1 MFEIFGEYDPLN
13 ATSEE
18 DENTDTES
26 IGDAPMDIIYNVVVV
41 VHFVVYRCTM
51 FS

>member
-1 MFEIFGEYDPLN
+1 MKLQCTCMFKIFGEYDPLN

-26 IGDAPMDIIYNVVVV
+26 ICDAPMDII
-41 VHFVVYRCTM
+41 
-51 FS
+51 

>member
-26 IGDAPMDIIYNVVVV
+26 ICDSLMDILNIVAFRCVY
-41 VHFVVYRCTM
+41 VHYV
-51 FS
+51 